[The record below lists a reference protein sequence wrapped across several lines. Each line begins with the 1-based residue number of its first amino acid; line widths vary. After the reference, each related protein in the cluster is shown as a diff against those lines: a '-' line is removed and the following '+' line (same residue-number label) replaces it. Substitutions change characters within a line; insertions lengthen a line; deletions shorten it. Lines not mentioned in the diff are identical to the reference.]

1 MLIDRFR
8 ALSPL
13 WRRLRGARHGSIAPM
28 FVLLTPALA
37 GAIAFSVDFANWTLS
52 RNQMQVAA
60 DAAALAA
67 VRDLGGNLPPG
78 QTPAPPVDV
87 ALAVINSNVPASYG
101 AVTRPSDVT
110 VGSYTAAG
118 GFVPGET
125 ATSNAVQVVAT
136 RSAERSNQ
144 VTSIFGFSWIRS
156 ITVAATAA
164 KPPAS
169 NYEPP
174 QSTNLDPEAGDYNE
188 IYAYCYDYAG
198 SGSPDSRRSQMT
210 LISNDMG
217 GNDIVSYSG
226 GVISVAP
233 AANPPWP
240 DCRGAGKSISL
251 RLRNIRHAKALQYLW
266 ANPSADPGR
275 AEHNYYTDTRLA
287 GGQESY
293 EGLTSSILETI
304 LCDSATNCDPGHL
317 GSNRTPRVARE
328 PCVPGKFKYFGWE
341 DRPPGQSG
349 ANGNW
354 TDPAWTD
361 TDYDDI
367 RIILKCPNEGQL
379 GDAYARLVK

>member
-1 MLIDRFR
+1 MKIEWRLPHR
-8 ALSPL
+8 ALPA
-13 WRRLRGARHGSIAPM
+13 RLRASRRGAVAPILALM
-28 FVLLTPALA
+28 LPALL
-37 GAIAFSVDFANWTLS
+37 GTVAFSVDLAGSTIARS
-52 RNQMQVAA
+52 QMQIAA
-60 DAAALAA
+60 DSAALAA
-67 VRDLGGNLPPG
+67 VQGLGRATSGP
-78 QTPAPPVDV
+78 TPTPPVGV
-87 ALAVINSNVPASYG
+87 ALEYIRRNVPATYG
-101 AVTRPSDVT
+101 DVTRSSDVT
-110 VGSYTAAG
+110 IGSYSAAG

-125 ATSNAVQVVAT
+125 PTSNAVRVVAT
-136 RSAERSNQ
+136 RSADRNNR
-144 VTSIFGFSWIRS
+144 VNSIFGFYWIDTVS
-156 ITVAATAA
+156 VAAIAA
-164 KPPAS
+164 KPRSS

-188 IYAYCYDYAG
+188 IYAYCYDYGA
-198 SGSPDSRRSQMT
+198 SGAPADRRSQMT
-210 LISNDMG
+210 LISNNMG
-217 GNDIVSYSG
+217 GNNIVSYSG

-251 RLRNIRHAKALQYLW
+251 RMRNIRHAKSIQYLW
-266 ANPSADPGR
+266 ANPNADPR
-275 AEHNYYTDTRLA
+275 RTEYNYYTDTRLA
-287 GGQESY
+287 GGQENY
-293 EGLTSSILETI
+293 DGLTSSILETI
-304 LCDSATNCDPGHL
+304 LCDSAANCDPGHL

-367 RIILKCPNEGQL
+367 RIILKCPREGRL